1 MSHGD
6 LQGWSADPF
15 QLHEQ
20 RYFSAGQPTKL
31 VRNGGVESYD
41 EPPSV
46 TFDRGATAA
55 AAVAGTDP
63 ARVPPG
69 AWPREQLAP
78 PIPSPG
84 DQLVPPTPS
93 AGEQAAAPAP
103 AAASPRRR
111 PRFGVIYTAAALA
124 LIAVAGVVV
133 IVVRGGAGQTSVSDV
148 AYVTHSAQH
157 TAAQHSV
164 DVSLAGTVQADGQ
177 TITISGAGG
186 INFSTDSS
194 ELTLLMTVA
203 GHRVIEKEIQVPG
216 AAYVTL
222 TVDGKNLA
230 RQIGG
235 RDWIRVPVQSSST
248 ATARGGSPQSALRL
262 LEQRGIAVQG
272 LGSKTIGG
280 VQCAGYSVT
289 PSRQAMLAAV
299 RQVSAGKLPP
309 GLAATLRAVT
319 PPTFTIWLDS
329 HGLLRQM
336 TANLQV
342 GAVPGSSAA
351 AAANV
356 VENFSGYG
364 TPVQIVAPARSD
376 VLNYQK
382 FAQHAAAGSA

>member
-1 MSHGD
+1 M
-6 LQGWSADPF
+6 
-15 QLHEQ
+15 
-20 RYFSAGQPTKL
+20 
-31 VRNGGVESYD
+31 RNGGVESYD

-46 TFDRGATAA
+46 TFDRGAAATAA
-55 AAVAGTDP
+55 VTGTSPAG
-63 ARVPPG
+63 VQPG
-69 AWPREQLAP
+69 AWPGE
-78 PIPSPG
+78 
-84 DQLVPPTPS
+84 QLVPPTPS
-93 AGEQAAAPAP
+93 PGEQAAPPAPAAPAAP

-111 PRFGVIYTAAALA
+111 RRFGVIYTATALA
-124 LIAVAGVVV
+124 LIAVAGIVV
-133 IVVRGGAGQTSVSDV
+133 IVVRGGGGQTRLSDV

-177 TITISGAGG
+177 SIKISGAGG

-262 LEQRGIAVQG
+262 LEQHGIAVRG
-272 LGSKTIGG
+272 IGSKTIGG

-299 RQVSAGKLPP
+299 RQISAGKLPP
-309 GLAATLRAVT
+309 GVAATLRAVT
-319 PPTFTIWLDS
+319 PPTFTIWLDG

-342 GAVPGSSAA
+342 GAVPGTSAA
-351 AAANV
+351 AAPRTM
-356 VENFSGYG
+356 VENFAGYG
-364 TPVQIVAPARSD
+364 TPVQIARPS
-376 VLNYQK
+376 LGQTY
-382 FAQHAAAGSA
+382 

>member
-1 MSHGD
+1 M
-6 LQGWSADPF
+6 
-15 QLHEQ
+15 
-20 RYFSAGQPTKL
+20 
-31 VRNGGVESYD
+31 
-41 EPPSV
+41 
-46 TFDRGATAA
+46 
-55 AAVAGTDP
+55 
-63 ARVPPG
+63 
-69 AWPREQLAP
+69 
-78 PIPSPG
+78 
-84 DQLVPPTPS
+84 
-93 AGEQAAAPAP
+93 
-103 AAASPRRR
+103 
-111 PRFGVIYTAAALA
+111 
-124 LIAVAGVVV
+124 
-133 IVVRGGAGQTSVSDV
+133 

-177 TITISGAGG
+177 SITISGAGG

-262 LEQRGIAVQG
+262 LEQRGIAVHG

-299 RQVSAGKLPP
+299 RQISAGSYRRAWPRRCAP
-309 GLAATLRAVT
+309 SPRRRSRSGWTATACCGR
-319 PPTFTIWLDS
+319 
-329 HGLLRQM
+329 
-336 TANLQV
+336 
-342 GAVPGSSAA
+342 
-351 AAANV
+351 
-356 VENFSGYG
+356 
-364 TPVQIVAPARSD
+364 
-376 VLNYQK
+376 
-382 FAQHAAAGSA
+382 